1 MAHGAVHGK
10 RGAEARERSLREQL
24 VEGGGERRGSLPEL
38 FVTLAQPLIR
48 RQTRQ
53 QGCSTAF
60 IELVVDQRDKF
71 GVIIGHRYACPAPYF
86 SFASAARPA
95 ASLLMIVPI
104 GRPSATAASA

>member
-1 MAHGAVHGK
+1 M
-10 RGAEARERSLREQL
+10 REQL
-24 VEGGGERRGSLPEL
+24 VEGGGERRASSSEL

-53 QGCSTAF
+53 EGCPAAF

-71 GVIIGHRYACPAPYF
+71 GVILGHECACPTSYF
-86 SFASAARPA
+86 SLASAARPA

-104 GRPSATAASA
+104 GTPSAPAASA